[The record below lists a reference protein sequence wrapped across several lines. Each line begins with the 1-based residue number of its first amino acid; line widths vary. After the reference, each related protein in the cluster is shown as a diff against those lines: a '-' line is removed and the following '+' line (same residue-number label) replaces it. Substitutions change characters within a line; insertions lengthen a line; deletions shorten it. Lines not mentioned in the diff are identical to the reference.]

1 MEKQEKNKSS
11 LTTILGNLDIVV
23 AGAALIVLIVLT
35 FAGVVMRYIVG
46 QPFTWLEEV
55 QLFCMVWIVFAAG
68 GAAFRTKSH
77 VAIEMVADMQ

>member
-35 FAGVVMRYIVG
+35 FAGDRKSVV
-46 QPFTWLEEV
+46 
-55 QLFCMVWIVFAAG
+55 
-68 GAAFRTKSH
+68 
-77 VAIEMVADMQ
+77 

>member
-68 GAAFRTKSH
+68 GSGDVSGECAEDH
-77 VAIEMVADMQ
+77 QLCD